1 MATYL
6 DNRLISVNSK
16 NGTRK
21 NDSYNSDVVFNFQGI
36 LKEDKSIIN
45 TEIEL
50 INAQIPVSFY
60 SINYTNNVLTY
71 TLDSTKTF
79 TLTRGNYSSSQLIQ
93 TLRNAFIS
101 NGDIFTITIS
111 SISGI
116 LTFSSNSQFTF
127 EYNQST
133 MMNLLGFN
141 QSITSSQNVII
152 APFPLNL
159 VSITSLNVTSNA
171 LACYNYSSNGGLT
184 NSVMILNVDKPQ
196 WGVITFQSQNKQS
209 KLLRNKIIDSIDIQI
224 KDQNG
229 NFINFNNLD
238 WSLTFSI
245 QILRLLP
252 IYSNLDFHH
261 ILSNENTKLLGRKED
276 KIPLENTDDE
286 LNLLSS

>member
-21 NDSYNSDVVFNFQGI
+21 NDSYNSDVIFNFQGI

-71 TLDSTKTF
+71 TLGSTKTF

>member
-1 MATYL
+1 MATYV

-16 NGTRK
+16 NGERK

-71 TLDSTKTF
+71 TLGSTKTF